1 MKWVCFLMADW
12 FNEMTGTEF
21 GMLKPKSSHVSAM
34 FHHICL
40 VEEERSCWRPARK
53 KCFDAMRSDNK
64 TQDHQ
69 EMVKTNKIIV
79 PGAMSNGGLMNLGYH
94 D

>member
-1 MKWVCFLMADW
+1 MKWVCLLMADW
-12 FNEMTGTEF
+12 FNEMTSIEF

-40 VEEERSCWRPARK
+40 VEEERSCWRPAIY
-53 KCFDAMRSDNK
+53 MRCDNK

-94 D
+94 G